1 MKSKDSKQAEIPFKP
16 TEFQL
21 DLLVGQTSETEENL
35 QFFPSKN
42 CQIKAKT
49 KLNTVAKNKHQ
60 K

>member
-21 DLLVGQTSETEENL
+21 DLLVGQTSDEADDL

-42 CQIKAKT
+42 CLIKAKT
-49 KLNTVAKNKHQ
+49 KSKTSLKPKP
-60 K
+60 

>member
-21 DLLVGQTSETEENL
+21 DLLVGEASDAKEKL

-42 CQIKAKT
+42 CQLKAKINKT
-49 KLNTVAKNKHQ
+49 NKSDKKNQ
-60 K
+60 